1 MVRKLPEIPEGKHIF
16 SIAYPVSPS
25 EGSQFFVPFL
35 TLLPAEMLCPRLF
48 HLKKLQ
54 HQSRAETY
62 QGQLGGVPEKRSRRW
77 NRELHAHA
85 TTATMQLVLAE
96 GAVNSGD
103 TAFVIICTALVLMMA
118 LPGLMLWQG
127 ALSSL
132 ARVRHR
138 APGWSRG
145 VRAAG
150 LRVSARCACA
160 RPADGRGG
168 RWARRADGLGG
179 AHDGRGAR
187 ARRALLCF
195 IEH

>member
-1 MVRKLPEIPEGKHIF
+1 
-16 SIAYPVSPS
+16 
-25 EGSQFFVPFL
+25 
-35 TLLPAEMLCPRLF
+35 
-48 HLKKLQ
+48 
-54 HQSRAETY
+54 
-62 QGQLGGVPEKRSRRW
+62 
-77 NRELHAHA
+77 
-85 TTATMQLVLAE
+85 MQLVLAE

-150 LRVSARCACA
+150 LRVGARCACA

-168 RWARRADGLGG
+168 RWAWRADGLGG
-179 AHDGRGAR
+179 AHDGHGAR